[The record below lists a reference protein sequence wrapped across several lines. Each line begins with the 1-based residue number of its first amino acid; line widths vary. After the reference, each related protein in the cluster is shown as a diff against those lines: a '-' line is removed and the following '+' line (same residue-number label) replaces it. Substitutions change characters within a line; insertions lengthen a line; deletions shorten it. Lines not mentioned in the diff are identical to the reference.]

1 MYPLFLCAK
10 PYVMDVE
17 ILSRIQFAFTIAFHY
32 IYPPLSIGLGLCMV
46 LMEGMYLRTG
56 NVIYEEMTK
65 FFTRIFALIF
75 GIGVA
80 TGIVM
85 EFEFGTN
92 WATYSKFVGD
102 VFGSALAAEGI
113 FAFALESGFLGV
125 LLFGWSRVSKRM
137 HFFATIMVT
146 LGSMFSAIWIVVANS
161 WQQTP
166 AGYHVVGEGLEARAE
181 ITDFWAMVF
190 NPSSVDRVMH
200 VWIGAFLAGSFLV
213 ISIASYYILK
223 NRHLEFAKKAFGI
236 GLTVALFSS
245 YAQLFT
251 GHRSADI
258 VAEYQPAKLAAMEGH
273 FDSSAAADMYL
284 FGYIDTKNKTTHGVA
299 IPGGLSFLTHYDFN
313 AQVTGLNAFKPEDR
327 PQSLNIVFQSYHLMI
342 AIGMTLIALTTLGFI
357 LLKKDKLFNKRWL
370 MLIFAW
376 SVLLPQIGNQVGW
389 YTAETGRQPWVVYG
403 LLRTSDALSQAV
415 TAGQVVFSLILF
427 TFVYTLLF
435 VLFIFLLNRKIQHG
449 PGYKDEDEESETHSP
464 KLEEMAGNF
473 GRPG

>member
-1 MYPLFLCAK
+1 
-10 PYVMDVE
+10 MDVE
-17 ILSRIQFAFTIAFHY
+17 ILSRIQFAFTISFHY

-46 LMEGMYLRTG
+46 LMEGLYLRTG
-56 NVIYEEMTK
+56 NAMYEEMTK
-65 FFTRIFALIF
+65 FFTKIFALIF

-92 WATYSKFVGD
+92 WATYSKYVGD

-125 LLFGWSRVSKRM
+125 LLFGWNRVSKGM

-166 AGYHVVGEGLEARAE
+166 AGYHIVGHGLEARAE

-190 NPSSVDRVMH
+190 NPSSVDRVLH

-223 NRHLEFAKKAFGI
+223 NRYVEFAKKAFGI
-236 GLTVALFSS
+236 GLTVALLSS
-245 YAQLFT
+245 YAQFFA
-251 GHRSADI
+251 GKASAEI
-258 VAEYQPAKLAAMEGH
+258 VAKYQPVKLATIEGH
-273 FDSSAAADMYL
+273 FDSSASADMYL

-313 AQVTGLNAFKPEDR
+313 APVAGLNAFKPQDR
-327 PQSLNIVFQSYHLMI
+327 PPALNIVFQSYHIMI
-342 AIGMTLIALTTLGFI
+342 AIGMLLIALTTFGFI
-357 LLKKDKLFNKRWL
+357 LLKKNKLFNKRWL
-370 MLIFAW
+370 MLVFAW
-376 SVLLPQIGNQVGW
+376 SVFLPQIANQVGW

-415 TAGQVVFSLILF
+415 TANQVVFSLILF
-427 TFVYTLLF
+427 TLVYALLF
-435 VLFIFLLNRKIQHG
+435 ALFIFLLNRKIQHG
-449 PGYKDEDEESETHSP
+449 PGYENDDESETHSP
-464 KLEEMAGNF
+464 RLEEMAGSF
-473 GRPG
+473 GGTIP